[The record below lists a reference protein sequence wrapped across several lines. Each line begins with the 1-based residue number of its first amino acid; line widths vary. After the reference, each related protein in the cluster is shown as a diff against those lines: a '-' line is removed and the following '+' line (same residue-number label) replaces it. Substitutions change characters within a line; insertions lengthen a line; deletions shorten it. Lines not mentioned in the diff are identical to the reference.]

1 MSGPG
6 TSVRIDDCSLWVV
19 ERGPEDGFPLIALHG
34 GPGLDHHEFG
44 DYLDPVCND
53 GVRLL
58 LVDQRAQGRSEPTPP
73 GTWTLER
80 MAQDVIMLALALK
93 LRRYAVLGHSYG
105 AFVALQNAV
114 DYPGQAVATVVGGG
128 VASVRDLEGVAD
140 ALESFEPAELREQ
153 VASSWERAPSVTTP
167 EEVAS
172 LHHDQLPFHF
182 RDPNDPRIAEYERRS
197 AGGAYAPEVLRRFA
211 TAGNGGIDLEDRLPE
226 VTQPVRNVG
235 TDGWPASPG
244 RTSRVRGER
253 PHDVRRGAGPVPG
266 GPSWVPRPITV
277 TGPPPGA
284 SGPPAAA
291 RTARARP
298 GAVDRSGAVR
308 RTRRGGSPGTTLR
321 DARPCAGSSPGC

>member
-1 MSGPG
+1 MRATRCASPGSGSPAGTSGAIRGDEMSGPG

-105 AFVALQNAV
+105 AF
-114 DYPGQAVATVVGGG
+114 
-128 VASVRDLEGVAD
+128 
-140 ALESFEPAELREQ
+140 ESFEPAELREQ

-182 RDPNDPRIAEYERRS
+182 RDPNDPRI
-197 AGGAYAPEVLRRFA
+197 
-211 TAGNGGIDLEDRLPE
+211 
-226 VTQPVRNVG
+226 
-235 TDGWPASPG
+235 
-244 RTSRVRGER
+244 
-253 PHDVRRGAGPVPG
+253 
-266 GPSWVPRPITV
+266 
-277 TGPPPGA
+277 
-284 SGPPAAA
+284 
-291 RTARARP
+291 
-298 GAVDRSGAVR
+298 
-308 RTRRGGSPGTTLR
+308 
-321 DARPCAGSSPGC
+321 

>member
-114 DYPGQAVATVVGGG
+114 DYPGQAVATVVSGG
-128 VASVRDLEGVAD
+128 VASVRDLEAVAG

-153 VASSWERAPSVTTP
+153 VASSWERGSNVTTS
-167 EEVAS
+167 EEVEQ
-172 LHHDQLPFHF
+172 LLFDQLPFHF

-197 AGGAYAPEVLRRFA
+197 AGAVYAPEVLRHFA
-211 TAGNGGIDLEDRLPE
+211 TAEDGGIDLEDRLPE
-226 VTQPVRNVG
+226 VTQPVLVLAGRHDRVC
-235 TDGWPASPG
+235 PAEASERMARLLP
-244 RTSRVRGER
+244 RAELHVFEESAHMTFVEEPVRYQEVVRGFL
-253 PHDVRRGAGPVPG
+253 G
-266 GPSWVPRPITV
+266 
-277 TGPPPGA
+277 
-284 SGPPAAA
+284 
-291 RTARARP
+291 
-298 GAVDRSGAVR
+298 RSR
-308 RTRRGGSPGTTLR
+308 
-321 DARPCAGSSPGC
+321 

>member
-1 MSGPG
+1 
-6 TSVRIDDCSLWVV
+6 
-19 ERGPEDGFPLIALHG
+19 LIVLHG

-44 DYLDPVCND
+44 DYLDPVCDD

-114 DYPGQAVATVVGGG
+114 DYPGQAVATVVSGG

-153 VASSWERAPSVTTP
+153 VASSWERESSVTTS
-167 EEVAS
+167 EEVAR
-172 LHHDQLPFHF
+172 LLHDQLPFHF

-197 AGGAYAPEVLRRFA
+197 AGAVYAPEVLRHFA
-211 TAGNGGIDLEDRLPE
+211 TAEYGGIDLEDRLPE
-226 VTQPVRNVG
+226 VTQPVLVLAGRHDRVC
-235 TDGWPASPG
+235 PAEASERMARLLPRAELHVFEESAHMTFVEEPERYLEALRG
-244 RTSRVRGER
+244 FLIRSR
-253 PHDVRRGAGPVPG
+253 
-266 GPSWVPRPITV
+266 
-277 TGPPPGA
+277 
-284 SGPPAAA
+284 
-291 RTARARP
+291 
-298 GAVDRSGAVR
+298 
-308 RTRRGGSPGTTLR
+308 
-321 DARPCAGSSPGC
+321 